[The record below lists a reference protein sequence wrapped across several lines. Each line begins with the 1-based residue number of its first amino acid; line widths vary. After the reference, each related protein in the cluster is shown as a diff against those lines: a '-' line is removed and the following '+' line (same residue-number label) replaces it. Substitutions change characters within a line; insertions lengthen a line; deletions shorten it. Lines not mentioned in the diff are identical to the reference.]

1 MKLTAENVRFG
12 HTSEETALVVDD
24 YPYGYRLRTQ
34 IRYWIETV
42 AKKGDRFV
50 SQTLNPKTGRWNK
63 PKKSTYSEIGVIYID
78 DENGHVKWA
87 ALSTHSSEEHE
98 AAFLAAVGEDNLSE
112 LQKKQLASI
121 RALRKVFAKVEW
133 KVEQVPANQTE
144 EEKAAK
150 EAEQAENWKQ
160 LNRAVAVETHREGK
174 ALGL

>member
-1 MKLTAENVRFG
+1 MTLKSENIRHG

-24 YPYGYRLRTQ
+24 YPYGYVLRTQ

-63 PKKSTYSEIGVIYID
+63 PKKSTYSEIGVIYI
-78 DENGHVKWA
+78 EEETGHVKWA
-87 ALSTHSSEEHE
+87 ALSTHSTEEAE
-98 AAFLAAVGEDNLSE
+98 EAFLAAVGEDNLSE

-121 RALRKVFAKVEW
+121 RALRKVFAKVTWTIE
-133 KVEQVPANQTE
+133 EVPSNQSPE
-144 EEKAAK
+144 ERAAK
-150 EAEQAENWKQ
+150 DAEQAEINRNI
-160 LNRAVAVETHREGK
+160 NRAIAVETHREGK